1 MKKHIPKKHIPKKH
15 IPKKHIP
22 IILTIVIII
31 VVILCTSQI
40 YAPGDADSQYF
51 CNRKPFSLD
60 MKVKIEN
67 MDGKELYTIDG
78 EVFSAYEDDLKM
90 TNTSGQTVLNTNDKY
105 NFISQNQHDIYRSDE
120 LIYVCD
126 GKIKWFA
133 DSYDVFNKDG
143 DKIAYI
149 KFNMWD
155 TKGTMVDMDGNV
167 IAKYNSAWSR
177 YDYIVSI
184 YENCPIDDESILMIF
199 ASYVSDVRSDSRN

>member
-1 MKKHIPKKHIPKKH
+1 MSKEFIRIVTEDTVEMITDDTLREMKSHG
-15 IPKKHIP
+15 
-22 IILTIVIII
+22 T
-31 VVILCTSQI
+31 
-40 YAPGDADSQYF
+40 ADFPFQYYSETF
-51 CNRKPFSLD
+51 DWKRLES
-60 MKVKIEN
+60 IEWHWHN
-67 MDGKELYTIDG
+67 EI
-78 EVFSAYEDDLKM
+78 
-90 TNTSGQTVLNTNDKY
+90 
-105 NFISQNQHDIYRSDE
+105 E

-143 DKIAYI
+143 DKIAYV

-184 YENCPIDDESILMIF
+184 YDNCPIDDESILMIF